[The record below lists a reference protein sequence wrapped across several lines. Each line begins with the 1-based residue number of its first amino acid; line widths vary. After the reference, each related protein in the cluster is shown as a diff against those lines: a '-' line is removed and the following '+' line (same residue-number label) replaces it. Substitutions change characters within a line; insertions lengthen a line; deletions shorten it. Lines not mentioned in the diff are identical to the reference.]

1 MKIVCSQVKWFLLY
15 GWNTQ
20 VQLLACKQG
29 WLKGRSGAREFAGEQ
44 RSTRPSCGCVL
55 VFVGSVFRSFGPA
68 RALPTAGAWWECTVC
83 QRLLILQYWEL
94 TMIRGTTTGSAASS
108 ETSLWAFAWRQTP
121 FIVSYWSSDRAW
133 LQSSLHIVF
142 LVCLGFFFFTKQLKC
157 YTLYFQTGS
166 GRSPEGGFKTLKTIL
181 TITQT
186 CDSKCTSW
194 NVGGDAYYMTEHNA
208 SKTSVSFQLHPPTHK
223 ADANTIIKQKTLT

>member
-1 MKIVCSQVKWFLLY
+1 MGSEWELLTLYGRINKTTRITLMKIVCSQVKRFPLY

-142 LVCLGFFFFTKQLKC
+142 LVCLGFFFF
-157 YTLYFQTGS
+157 Y
-166 GRSPEGGFKTLKTIL
+166 KTIEVL
-181 TITQT
+181 YSIF
-186 CDSKCTSW
+186 SNWFRKISW
-194 NVGGDAYYMTEHNA
+194 RGIQNLKDNPDNYSNVW
-208 SKTSVSFQLHPPTHK
+208 L
-223 ADANTIIKQKTLT
+223 